1 MPDFTEEELLQ
12 IIAAGEADRVEFK
25 ESLAGDTATRI
36 REAICAFANDLAGR
50 EKPGLVFVGVKDD
63 RTIGTL
69 AVTDR
74 LLEQLANM
82 KTDGNIV
89 PPPSLTVEK
98 RRLQG
103 KEVAVITVQLSN
115 SPPVRFRVLSM
126 SASVLAVVPPHPRT
140 KGFSTKS
147 GDTEIALSTFSRFRP
162 PACPTSI

>member
-1 MPDFTEEELLQ
+1 MPDFTEKELLQ

-25 ESLAGDTATRI
+25 ESVSGDAATGI

-63 RTIGTL
+63 RTIGNIEG
-69 AVTDR
+69 TDR
-74 LLEQLANM
+74 LLQQLADM

-103 KEVAVITVQLSN
+103 KEVAVIAVQPSN
-115 SPPVRFRVLSM
+115 SPPVRF
-126 SASVLAVVPPHPRT
+126 
-140 KGFSTKS
+140 KGAIHVRYSPSPWHRHIS
-147 GDTEIALSTFSRFRP
+147 GRKGSQRKAAIWRP
-162 PACPTSI
+162 PFRHSANSDRWLVRP